1 MIATITSFHKDEYN
15 HWVANLS
22 CGHSQHFRHDPSWQ
36 QREWVKSVKGR
47 KDYIGFELECKI
59 CKAEH
64 DLY

>member
-1 MIATITSFHKDEYN
+1 
-15 HWVANLS
+15 
-22 CGHSQHFRHDPSWQ
+22 HDPPWQ

-47 KDYIGFELECKI
+47 KNYIGFELECKI

>member
-15 HWVANLS
+15 HWVADWS
-22 CGHSQHFRHDPSWQ
+22 CGHSQQFRHDPSWQ

-47 KDYIGFELECKI
+47 KDYIGFELECEI